1 MKVNIMNFSKIKK
14 KTSYRLPLTDSEKKL
29 MRIEREERKRR
40 EAIAR
45 IKSNE
50 AFERLVECGLLIKD

>member
-1 MKVNIMNFSKIKK
+1 MKVNIMNISKIKK
-14 KTSYRLPLTDSEKKL
+14 KTSYRLPLTDFEKKL
-29 MRIEREERKRR
+29 RRIEREERKRR

-50 AFERLVECGLLIKD
+50 AFERLVEGGLLIKD

>member
-1 MKVNIMNFSKIKK
+1 MKVNIMNISKIKK
-14 KTSYRLPLTDSEKKL
+14 KTSYRLPLTDSEKKIR
-29 MRIEREERKRR
+29 RIEREERKRR

-50 AFERLVECGLLIKD
+50 SFERLVECGLLIKD